1 MIKKF
6 GVRNFSSIKNGIEIN
21 FEFDGHVPA
30 PISQGRAVTPVLGI
44 KGGNGS
50 GKTNIMK
57 ALSFL
62 KYFCATS
69 ADSEV
74 SNSIPFKTFS
84 NNCDPTEFYIEFEVN
99 GDKYSYELELTTER
113 VLREEFSRT
122 RERKTVILK
131 RQGDTIEQAVSELK
145 ELESVQLR
153 SDASIVSLYTKY
165 RFKSSMSDMA
175 NIWEFFRSMITNVN
189 NTGYV
194 EVNFEPQLLSK
205 MYLNDEMLFG
215 FIKDV
220 VKIADESVKDI
231 AIKEAQNEKGEK
243 IYFPTFCHEN
253 ASGDFYLSLAEESS
267 GTRRLFQRMVFY
279 WLTLKAGGLL
289 IMDEFDIHLH
299 SMVLPKILAL
309 FLDPNI
315 NRRGAQFVFTSH
327 NTEIIDH
334 LGKYRTILVNKEEGE
349 TYCYRLDEIPGSMI
363 RNDRTIIP
371 IYLSGKIGGVPS
383 NLADTEKV

>member
-6 GVRNFSSIKNGIEIN
+6 GVRNFSSIKSGIEIN
-21 FEFDGHVPA
+21 FEFDGHVPEA
-30 PISQGRAVTPVLGI
+30 ISQNQAVTSVLGI

-62 KYFCATS
+62 KYFCSTS
-69 ADSEV
+69 ADSEM

-84 NNCDPTEFYIEFEVN
+84 NNSEPTEFYIDFEVN

-113 VLREEFSRT
+113 VLREEFFRT

-131 RQGDTIEQAVSELK
+131 RQGDIIEQAVAELK

-153 SDASIVSLYTKY
+153 SDASIISLYTKY
-165 RFKSSMSDMA
+165 RFKSSMPDMV
-175 NIWEFFRSMITNVN
+175 NIWEFFRGMITNVN
-189 NTGYV
+189 NAGYV

-205 MYLNDEMLFG
+205 MYLNDDMLFG

-231 AIKEAQNEKGEK
+231 EIKEAQNEKGEK
-243 IYFPTFCHEN
+243 IYFPVFCHEN
-253 ASGDFYLSLAEESS
+253 VSGNFYLSLAEESS

-315 NRRGAQFVFTSH
+315 NRKGAQFVFTSH

-383 NLADTEKV
+383 NLADSEKV